1 MGVITNFFKKVFSRS
16 AEKVEM
22 ALHGEPIGRVKLS
35 NGHCLFAYDPS
46 DKHVEAVSLVM
57 GQPNYKKKGWVY
69 LYALNL
75 KNAAKKLEKMGY
87 SVNYIR

>member
-1 MGVITNFFKKVFSRS
+1 MGVITNFIKKVFSRS

-46 DKHVEAVSLVM
+46 DKHVEAVILVM
-57 GQPNYKKKGWVY
+57 GQKSYKRIGWIY
-69 LYALNL
+69 LYALNI
-75 KNAAKKLEKMGY
+75 KNAAKNSKRWGTQ
-87 SVNYIR
+87 